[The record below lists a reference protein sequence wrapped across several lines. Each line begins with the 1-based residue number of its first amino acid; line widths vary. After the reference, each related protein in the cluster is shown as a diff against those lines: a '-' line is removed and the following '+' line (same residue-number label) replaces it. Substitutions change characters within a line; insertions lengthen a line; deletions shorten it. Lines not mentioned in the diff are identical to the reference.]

1 MKFQNQMISCVISD
15 FSSDFTQIADFFKA
29 NFVTADFCSDFLVN
43 SVISVDGVQDFT
55 CVRPFFREP

>member
-1 MKFQNQMISCVISD
+1 MKFQNQVISCVISD
-15 FSSDFTQIADFFKA
+15 ISRFFKA
-29 NFVTADFCSDFLVN
+29 DFVKADFCSDILVN